1 MESSRGDVV
10 MVDFPFGEGLGSKLR
25 PAVVIQCDA
34 DNRRLGA
41 IIVAMITKQTALA
54 GREPRHILIDIS
66 TEAGKASGLW
76 LQSVVNCS
84 QLATVKSSRVV
95 RRLGRLSDSLM
106 DQLSNSL
113 RDGLGLQ
120 ESRRG

>member
-1 MESSRGDVV
+1 MRSDRGDVV
-10 MVDFPFGEGLGSKLR
+10 MVDFPFGEGSGSKLR

-34 DNRRLGA
+34 DNRRLGT

-54 GREPRHILIDIS
+54 GREPRHVLIDVS

-84 QLATVKSSRVV
+84 QLATIRSDRIV
-95 RRLGRLSDSLM
+95 RRLGRLSGSLVE
-106 DQLSNSL
+106 QLSSSL
-113 RDGLGLQ
+113 RDGLGL
-120 ESRRG
+120 

>member
-1 MESSRGDVV
+1 MPMPAGHGDVV
-10 MVDFPFGEGLGSKLR
+10 MVDFPYGEGSSSKLR

-34 DNRRLGA
+34 DNRRLGT

-84 QLATVKSSRVV
+84 QLATIKSGRVI
-95 RRLGRLSDSLM
+95 RRLGRLSDPLM
-106 DQLSNSL
+106 EQLSDSL
-113 RDGLGLQ
+113 RAGLGL
-120 ESRRG
+120 

>member
-1 MESSRGDVV
+1 MQADRGDVV
-10 MVDFPFGEGLGSKLR
+10 MVDFPFGEGSGSKLR

-34 DNRRLGA
+34 DNRRLGTL
-41 IIVAMITKQTALA
+41 IVAMITKKTALV
-54 GREPRHILIDIS
+54 GREPRHILIDVS

-84 QLATVKSSRVV
+84 QLATIKPARVV

-106 DQLSNSL
+106 AQISSSL
-113 RDGLGLQ
+113 RDGLGL
-120 ESRRG
+120 

>member
-1 MESSRGDVV
+1 MPAERGDVV
-10 MVDFPFGEGLGSKLR
+10 MLDFPFGEGWGSKLR

-34 DNRRLGA
+34 DNRRLGTTV
-41 IIVAMITKQTALA
+41 VAMITKQTALV

-66 TEAGKASGLW
+66 TEAGRASGLW

-84 QLATVKSSRVV
+84 QLATIRSDRVV

-106 DQLSNSL
+106 EQLAGSL
-113 RDGLGLQ
+113 REGLRL
-120 ESRRG
+120 